1 MDKIH
6 YLIKKEDK
14 NIFEDIN
21 LQYIEPLEGEDE
33 ESEKDDI
40 SYNKYLKGVNK
51 ELNTKKEEITFV
63 NDIGLNSN
71 LLNTKEIFDKIK
83 RQNKYK
89 NLKTQNSFRSSI
101 SKTLIKNKIGIP
113 VSNLVDIEENE
124 NIKIDNEEEIKKD
137 KNKGNSI
144 YLIRKRKK
152 DLSMINKLLLSKFE
166 IKKFINNEKRFMTYN
181 NINNF
186 SNYLNEKDLVLNI
199 KEKKNNKRKLNS
211 GKINKYFLNRPKK
224 KENINS
230 FEGKNYKKII
240 DQDEDIFGNKRKT
253 IIVEPY
259 YYLDDE
265 PYSELSEKEGK
276 EKEINKKKI
285 KGKKSKT
292 TIIKSKKDE
301 GKEKEKEKEEE
312 KKMEGNVHP
321 LVQLE
326 ENIKKINMKTKK
338 KKKEVVPKEN
348 IKKETKEKTNLF
360 VLKKSNNFINIKY
373 KDINSVNGPENNIIS
388 SRLKSPAI
396 NSILNDIKSLS
407 NKVMK
412 TNKIK
417 KSRSKKNLYEKHF
430 GYEYWKENEFRKTF
444 FHPMS
449 TNKKIPSAIGS
460 MNSTLLP
467 DDSYSMISSNLNYA
481 LKNNDYYINDE
492 YSNFLFKINDNSF
505 NPYSVHW
512 TKNMLKNY
520 NRKIKLKKRISGIP
534 KIELKTRS
542 RSSVS
547 MQPTIN
553 YNLRNVVDSKNSNF
567 YRKNNNMF
575 GRIYNK
581 NEVEFPFIYKS

>member
-113 VSNLVDIEENE
+113 ASNLVDIEENE

-211 GKINKYFLNRPKK
+211 GKINKNFLNRPKK

-240 DQDEDIFGNKRKT
+240 DQDEDIFGNKRKN

-292 TIIKSKKDE
+292 TIIKSKKEED
-301 GKEKEKEKEEE
+301 KEKEKEKEEE
-312 KKMEGNVHP
+312 KKMEGYVHP

-338 KKKEVVPKEN
+338 KKKEVVPKES

-360 VLKKSNNFINIKY
+360 VFKKSNNFINIKY

>member
-1 MDKIH
+1 M
-6 YLIKKEDK
+6 
-14 NIFEDIN
+14 F
-21 LQYIEPLEGEDE
+21 
-33 ESEKDDI
+33 
-40 SYNKYLKGVNK
+40 
-51 ELNTKKEEITFV
+51 
-63 NDIGLNSN
+63 
-71 LLNTKEIFDKIK
+71 
-83 RQNKYK
+83 
-89 NLKTQNSFRSSI
+89 
-101 SKTLIKNKIGIP
+101 
-113 VSNLVDIEENE
+113 
-124 NIKIDNEEEIKKD
+124 
-137 KNKGNSI
+137 
-144 YLIRKRKK
+144 
-152 DLSMINKLLLSKFE
+152 
-166 IKKFINNEKRFMTYN
+166 
-181 NINNF
+181 
-186 SNYLNEKDLVLNI
+186 
-199 KEKKNNKRKLNS
+199 
-211 GKINKYFLNRPKK
+211 
-224 KENINS
+224 
-230 FEGKNYKKII
+230 
-240 DQDEDIFGNKRKT
+240 
-253 IIVEPY
+253 
-259 YYLDDE
+259 
-265 PYSELSEKEGK
+265 
-276 EKEINKKKI
+276 
-285 KGKKSKT
+285 
-292 TIIKSKKDE
+292 
-301 GKEKEKEKEEE
+301 
-312 KKMEGNVHP
+312 
-321 LVQLE
+321 
-326 ENIKKINMKTKK
+326 
-338 KKKEVVPKEN
+338 
-348 IKKETKEKTNLF
+348 
-360 VLKKSNNFINIKY
+360 KKSNNFINIKY

>member
-211 GKINKYFLNRPKK
+211 GFAFFSFYFFL
-224 KENINS
+224 I
-230 FEGKNYKKII
+230 
-240 DQDEDIFGNKRKT
+240 
-253 IIVEPY
+253 
-259 YYLDDE
+259 
-265 PYSELSEKEGK
+265 
-276 EKEINKKKI
+276 
-285 KGKKSKT
+285 
-292 TIIKSKKDE
+292 
-301 GKEKEKEKEEE
+301 
-312 KKMEGNVHP
+312 
-321 LVQLE
+321 
-326 ENIKKINMKTKK
+326 
-338 KKKEVVPKEN
+338 
-348 IKKETKEKTNLF
+348 
-360 VLKKSNNFINIKY
+360 
-373 KDINSVNGPENNIIS
+373 
-388 SRLKSPAI
+388 
-396 NSILNDIKSLS
+396 
-407 NKVMK
+407 
-412 TNKIK
+412 
-417 KSRSKKNLYEKHF
+417 
-430 GYEYWKENEFRKTF
+430 
-444 FHPMS
+444 
-449 TNKKIPSAIGS
+449 
-460 MNSTLLP
+460 
-467 DDSYSMISSNLNYA
+467 
-481 LKNNDYYINDE
+481 
-492 YSNFLFKINDNSF
+492 NFLFFSF
-505 NPYSVHW
+505 
-512 TKNMLKNY
+512 
-520 NRKIKLKKRISGIP
+520 
-534 KIELKTRS
+534 
-542 RSSVS
+542 
-547 MQPTIN
+547 
-553 YNLRNVVDSKNSNF
+553 F
-567 YRKNNNMF
+567 F
-575 GRIYNK
+575 G
-581 NEVEFPFIYKS
+581 

>member
-224 KENINS
+224 K
-230 FEGKNYKKII
+230 KI
-240 DQDEDIFGNKRKT
+240 
-253 IIVEPY
+253 
-259 YYLDDE
+259 
-265 PYSELSEKEGK
+265 
-276 EKEINKKKI
+276 
-285 KGKKSKT
+285 
-292 TIIKSKKDE
+292 
-301 GKEKEKEKEEE
+301 
-312 KKMEGNVHP
+312 
-321 LVQLE
+321 
-326 ENIKKINMKTKK
+326 
-338 KKKEVVPKEN
+338 
-348 IKKETKEKTNLF
+348 
-360 VLKKSNNFINIKY
+360 
-373 KDINSVNGPENNIIS
+373 
-388 SRLKSPAI
+388 
-396 NSILNDIKSLS
+396 
-407 NKVMK
+407 
-412 TNKIK
+412 
-417 KSRSKKNLYEKHF
+417 
-430 GYEYWKENEFRKTF
+430 
-444 FHPMS
+444 
-449 TNKKIPSAIGS
+449 
-460 MNSTLLP
+460 
-467 DDSYSMISSNLNYA
+467 
-481 LKNNDYYINDE
+481 
-492 YSNFLFKINDNSF
+492 
-505 NPYSVHW
+505 
-512 TKNMLKNY
+512 
-520 NRKIKLKKRISGIP
+520 
-534 KIELKTRS
+534 
-542 RSSVS
+542 
-547 MQPTIN
+547 
-553 YNLRNVVDSKNSNF
+553 
-567 YRKNNNMF
+567 
-575 GRIYNK
+575 
-581 NEVEFPFIYKS
+581 